1 MLFRPAQQTLGVCD
15 CSIPQSVIR
24 IGARSFNQSTPN
36 DRIYEKAFGSM
47 RFAFF
52 IAAVF
57 TTSLLAQS
65 GGGGG
70 SGSAGGGGGSGSS
83 GSSGS
88 STSASGEGRSG
99 SGGGTSS
106 SGEGTS
112 SSGEGTSSSGE
123 GRETPAKEVRMGLP
137 ATRGAEALVS
147 KLPAKAAA
155 LVAAV
160 SEGVG
165 VLLLARSLV
174 SPTMTNVVTLASRKK
189 TNSKE
194 ARRKGG

>member
-1 MLFRPAQQTLGVCD
+1 
-15 CSIPQSVIR
+15 
-24 IGARSFNQSTPN
+24 
-36 DRIYEKAFGSM
+36 M

-99 SGGGTSS
+99 SGGGR
-106 SGEGTS
+106 SG
-112 SSGEGTSSSGE
+112 SGEGTSSSGE

>member
-1 MLFRPAQQTLGVCD
+1 
-15 CSIPQSVIR
+15 
-24 IGARSFNQSTPN
+24 
-36 DRIYEKAFGSM
+36 
-47 RFAFF
+47 
-52 IAAVF
+52 
-57 TTSLLAQS
+57 
-65 GGGGG
+65 
-70 SGSAGGGGGSGSS
+70 
-83 GSSGS
+83 
-88 STSASGEGRSG
+88 
-99 SGGGTSS
+99 
-106 SGEGTS
+106 
-112 SSGEGTSSSGE
+112 
-123 GRETPAKEVRMGLP
+123 MGLP